1 MKRKLKI
8 PVFAINTD
16 LVERTPDIN
25 GAVLNDFIYNFWDRL
40 SKIWISKLKD
50 K

>member
-1 MKRKLKI
+1 MLLNMKRKLKI

-25 GAVLNDFIYNFWDRL
+25 GAVLNDFIYNF
-40 SKIWISKLKD
+40 
-50 K
+50 